1 MKIDIHDWSRFHHA
15 PKAPPLILAHDTSTA
30 LCRCCGKRKPRK
42 VGKAVGGRFCCAE
55 CNKVLGG

>member
-1 MKIDIHDWSRFHHA
+1 MKLDINDWSRIHHA

-42 VGKAVGGRFCCAE
+42 GGKAVGGRFCCAE